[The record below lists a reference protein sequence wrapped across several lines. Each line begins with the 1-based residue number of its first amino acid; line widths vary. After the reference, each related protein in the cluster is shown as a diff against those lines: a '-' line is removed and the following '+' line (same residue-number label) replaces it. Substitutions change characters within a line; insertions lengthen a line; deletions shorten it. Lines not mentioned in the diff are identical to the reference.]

1 MFTNGVQM
9 VVLTARVFANNTV
22 KTERTPKL
30 GNAAIR
36 AGELEGICAKKAHR
50 YALIIDR
57 PETKWILALN

>member
-1 MFTNGVQM
+1 MASEPHVYIIVSLMRLKIMIF
-9 VVLTARVFANNTV
+9 LL
-22 KTERTPKL
+22 P
-30 GNAAIR
+30 AIR

>member
-1 MFTNGVQM
+1 MASEPHVYIFVSLM
-9 VVLTARVFANNTV
+9 RLKIIIFLL
-22 KTERTPKL
+22 P
-30 GNAAIR
+30 AIR